1 MEKELNE
8 CSILVVDDDPG
19 DRLLIDK
26 AMKENGVKNRIEFL
40 QDGQE
45 LIDHLMEC
53 LKPPVREGE
62 RVLPDLILLDLNMPR
77 LDGHEALKLVK
88 RHASLKEIPVLILTN
103 SRSMEDILD
112 SYKEGANTF
121 LTKPF
126 DYQGLVRLMGLLK
139 NYWLDTAK
147 LPCVR

>member
-1 MEKELNE
+1 MNNEPNE

-26 AMKENGVKNRIEFL
+26 AMKESGVKNRVEFL

-45 LIDHLMEC
+45 MIDHLMERVN
-53 LKPPVREGE
+53 PSGHEGE
-62 RVLPDLILLDLNMPR
+62 RRLPDLILLDLNMPR

-88 RHASLKEIPVLILTN
+88 RHSALKEIPVLIFTN

-126 DYQGLVRLMGLLK
+126 DYPGLVRLMGLLK
-139 NYWLDTAK
+139 AYWLDNAK
-147 LPCVR
+147 LPCAR

>member
-1 MEKELNE
+1 MEKEQNA

-19 DRLLIDK
+19 DRLLIEK
-26 AMKENGVKNRIEFL
+26 AMKESGVRNRVDFL

-45 LIDHLMEC
+45 LVDHLMDR
-53 LKPPVREGE
+53 LKPSVPEGG
-62 RVLPDLILLDLNMPR
+62 RGLPDLILLDLNMPR

-88 RHASLKEIPVLILTN
+88 RHSILKEIPVLIFTN
-103 SRSMEDILD
+103 SRSSEDILD

-126 DYQGLVRLMGLLK
+126 DYPGLVKLMGLLK
-139 NYWLDTAK
+139 SYWLDNAK
-147 LPCVR
+147 L